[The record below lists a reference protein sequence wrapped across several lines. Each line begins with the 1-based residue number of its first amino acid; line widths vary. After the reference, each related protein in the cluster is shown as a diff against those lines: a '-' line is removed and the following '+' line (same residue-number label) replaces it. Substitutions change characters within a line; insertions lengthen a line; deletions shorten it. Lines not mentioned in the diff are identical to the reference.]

1 MSLIKT
7 KFQDNSNNIKSF
19 QICQMNGQFQILPSI
34 NLVWFANRNMSDP
47 FIKDI
52 CTTFDIVINIFSGTS
67 VEKGIVDTKLNT
79 SISITNE
86 ADINA
91 VYGMIMLAIK
101 NMIGELVV
109 NGMNKASIMEA
120 KLEEEVQE

>member
-67 VEKGIVDTKLNT
+67 VEKGIVETKLNT

>member
-7 KFQDNSNNIKSF
+7 KVRDNSKDIKAP
-19 QICQMNGQFQILPSI
+19 QINQMNGQFQILPSI
-34 NLVWFANRNMSDP
+34 NLVWFADRNMSDP
-47 FIKDI
+47 FIEDI

-67 VEKGIVDTKLNT
+67 VEKGLMATKLNT

-86 ADINA
+86 ADFNA

-101 NMIGELVV
+101 NMVGELVV
-109 NGMNKASIMEA
+109 KGMNKASIMEA
-120 KLEEEVQE
+120 KLDEEENE